1 MVAMEVESSDEE
13 YLVNRAKEELKRD
26 PHAARAWMLTAKS
39 LFPNNFSVQAWFFP
53 AQIFFLAL
61 II

>member
-1 MVAMEVESSDEE
+1 MVTMEVEASDEE

-39 LFPNNFSVQAWFFP
+39 LFPNNFSVQVST
-53 AQIFFLAL
+53 
-61 II
+61 